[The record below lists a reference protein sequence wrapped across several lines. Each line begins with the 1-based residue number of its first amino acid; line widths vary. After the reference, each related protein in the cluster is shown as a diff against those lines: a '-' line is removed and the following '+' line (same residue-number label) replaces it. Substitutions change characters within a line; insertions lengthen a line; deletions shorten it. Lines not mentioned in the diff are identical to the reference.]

1 MIVSYLDSVTE
12 KIFAGEDLSRK
23 ESKRFGDLDVDK
35 AQERLAILNQASE
48 QDLLTLPVL
57 HYHALRGTKRY
68 SIDANSRR
76 SKWRITFAWKDDQL
90 CDVELV
96 KIEDPH

>member
-1 MIVSYLDSVTE
+1 MITGFADSATE
-12 KIFAGEDLSRK
+12 KIFYGDALTQKENRK
-23 ESKRFGDLDVDK
+23 LGGLDVDK

-48 QDLLTLPVL
+48 RDLLVWPVL
-57 HYHALRGTKRY
+57 HYHALQGTKRY

-76 SKWRITFAWKDDQL
+76 PKWRITFAWNDQNL

-96 KIEDPH
+96 KIEDTH

>member
-1 MIVSYLDSVTE
+1 MIASFADSATE
-12 KIFAGEDLSRK
+12 KIYRGETLTQKESRK
-23 ESKRFGDLDVDK
+23 LGGLDVDK
-35 AQERLAILNQASE
+35 AQERLAVLNQASE
-48 QDLLTLPVL
+48 RDLLALPVL

-76 SKWRITFAWKDDQL
+76 SKWRITFAWKDENL

-96 KIEDPH
+96 KIEDTH

>member
-1 MIVSYLDSVTE
+1 MRVSFADSVTE
-12 KIFAGEDLSRK
+12 KIFNGEELSRP
-23 ESKRFGDLDVDK
+23 ESRKRGDLDVVK
-35 AQERLAILNQASE
+35 AQERMAILNQASE

-76 SKWRITFAWKDDQL
+76 SKWRITFAWNDEQL

-96 KIEDPH
+96 KIEDTH

>member
-1 MIVSYLDSVTE
+1 MEYTGKVIVGYADSVTE

-23 ESKRFGDLDVDK
+23 ESRRLGGLDVDK

-48 QDLLTLPVL
+48 RDLLTLTVL

-68 SIDANSRR
+68 
-76 SKWRITFAWKDDQL
+76 
-90 CDVELV
+90 
-96 KIEDPH
+96 

>member
-1 MIVSYLDSVTE
+1 MIASFADSATE
-12 KIFAGEDLSRK
+12 KIFLGETLTRK
-23 ESKRFGDLDVDK
+23 ESKKIGGLNIDK

-48 QDLLTLPVL
+48 RDLLTLPVL
-57 HYHALRGTKRY
+57 HYHALRGRKRY

-76 SKWRITFAWKDDQL
+76 SNWRITFAWKDEQL

-96 KIEDPH
+96 KIEDTH